1 MELEQLWQS
10 ALGEI
15 ELQISRPNY
24 MTWLKNSQ
32 LVNKQEG
39 IAIVSLPNNFAKE
52 WVENKYNKIILNVL
66 RNMDETTKK
75 IQFTVHHNA
84 SPLKNKTGE
93 TKISPIKNQLAF
105 EELKI
110 DPETNLNPR
119 YSLNSFVVGKTNEL
133 AYAAATAVI

>member
-24 MTWLKNSQ
+24 VTWLKNSR
-32 LVNKQEG
+32 LINKQEG
-39 IAIVSLPNNFAKE
+39 TAIISLPNNFAKE
-52 WVENKYNKIILNVL
+52 WVENKYNKVILSAL
-66 RNMDETTKK
+66 RNIDETTKK
-75 IQFTVHHNA
+75 LQFTVHNNV
-84 SPLKNKTGE
+84 SLKNRKCEIKTDP
-93 TKISPIKNQLAF
+93 TKSQLAF

-119 YSLNSFVVGKTNEL
+119 YSLSSFVV
-133 AYAAATAVI
+133 